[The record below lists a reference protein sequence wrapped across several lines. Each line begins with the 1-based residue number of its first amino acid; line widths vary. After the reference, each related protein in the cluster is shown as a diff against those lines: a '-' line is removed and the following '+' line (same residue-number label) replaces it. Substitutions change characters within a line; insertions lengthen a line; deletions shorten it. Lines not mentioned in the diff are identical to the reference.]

1 MEKGENFMLQDFNLL
16 ISTRRGE
23 EKDACSEVWY
33 LLREVGDPE
42 ALVDPTPIRGL
53 IVAKTKLNPF
63 ETVEKLR
70 KLLNERPE
78 EFRYV
83 LKIIPIQKVVK
94 TSLDE
99 IRQVAKEFSSLI
111 GLDEKF
117 RVSVE
122 KRHSEMDRM
131 EIVKVAAEEIDRK
144 VDLKNP
150 DKILLI
156 EVLGNL
162 TGISVI
168 RETDILSVVKEKR

>member
-1 MEKGENFMLQDFNLL
+1 MLQDFNLL

-33 LLREVGDPE
+33 LLREVGDSE

-53 IVAKTKLNPF
+53 VVAKTKLNPF
-63 ETVEKLR
+63 EAVEKLR

-168 RETDILSVVKEKR
+168 RETDILSVVKEKKIIF

>member
-1 MEKGENFMLQDFNLL
+1 MLKEFNLL

-33 LLREVGDPE
+33 LLREIGDSE
-42 ALVDPTPIRGL
+42 ASVDTTPVRGL
-53 IVAKTKLNPF
+53 IVAKTNLNPF
-63 ETVEKLR
+63 EAIEKLR
-70 KLLNERPE
+70 KLLAERPE
-78 EFRYV
+78 EFRYT
-83 LKIIPIQKVVK
+83 LKVTPIQKVVK

-99 IRQVAKEFSSLI
+99 IKEASKELSTQI

-122 KRHSEMDRM
+122 KRHSEIDRM
-131 EIVKVAAEEIDRK
+131 EVVKAAAEEVNRK

-156 EVLGNL
+156 EILGNL
-162 TGISVI
+162 TGISVVK
-168 RETDILSVVKEKR
+168 EKDVLSVVKEKE